1 MHIPARYCT
10 GYLGDIGLP
19 RDPAPMDFSAWFEVF
34 LGDRWYSFDARHNK
48 PRIGRILI
56 ARGRDAADVAI
67 STTFGRTQLVRFSVV
82 TEELS
87 EGCEE
92 VSETSLFPTRECH
105 EASPTPQ
112 FA

>member
-1 MHIPARYCT
+1 
-10 GYLGDIGLP
+10 
-19 RDPAPMDFSAWFEVF
+19 
-34 LGDRWYSFDARHNK
+34 
-48 PRIGRILI
+48 
-56 ARGRDAADVAI
+56 
-67 STTFGRTQLVRFSVV
+67 VRFSVV